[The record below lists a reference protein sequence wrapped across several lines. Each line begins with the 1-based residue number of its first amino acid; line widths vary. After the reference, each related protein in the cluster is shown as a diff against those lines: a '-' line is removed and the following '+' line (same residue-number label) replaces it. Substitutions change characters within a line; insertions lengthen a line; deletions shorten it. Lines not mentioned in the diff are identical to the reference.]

1 MFNYGVGGQ
10 EVKQDA
16 SEAIADIPLNRT
28 MFVQKLTDTEP
39 TRPQAIYD
47 LKTVDEV
54 FEFFKPSVKADLEKA
69 DGSTATEEF
78 RFGNVGDFS
87 AKSLT
92 SKSPF
97 MSDLN
102 LQQEQYYKMLKRYE
116 ILQKIIYLK
125 LKQTQYS
132 LY

>member
-54 FEFFKPSVKADLEKA
+54 FEFFKIV
-69 DGSTATEEF
+69 
-78 RFGNVGDFS
+78 VV
-87 AKSLT
+87 
-92 SKSPF
+92 
-97 MSDLN
+97 
-102 LQQEQYYKMLKRYE
+102 
-116 ILQKIIYLK
+116 
-125 LKQTQYS
+125 
-132 LY
+132 